1 MNIGLILLSI
11 CLTGLVIVALR
22 RREPAGPVLKRMVEQ
37 FAKLVPRML
46 CALLGAGFLAQLIPQ
61 QAIAAL
67 LGEDAGLIALP
78 IAALTGVIVPAGP
91 VISFAI
97 AALFAK
103 SGATTAALVTI
114 ITSWA
119 IFGLHRVFVYEVPL
133 LGASFTRLRLVSG
146 AVLPLVAGGIATL
159 VGLVISY
166 GTAVPH

>member
-1 MNIGLILLSI
+1 
-11 CLTGLVIVALR
+11 
-22 RREPAGPVLKRMVEQ
+22 MVEQ

-103 SGATTAALVTI
+103 SGATTAALVTF